1 MLQVYL
7 VRHGETQWNA
17 ERRIQGQ
24 SDSPLTAHG
33 ERQAWQV
40 GERART
46 LGITHIITSDLGRT
60 RRTAEIIAEACGCS
74 VIADVRLRE
83 LDMGVLEKRHI
94 DSLSEEEEGW
104 RRQLVNGTPDGRIP
118 QGESMQEL
126 SERMHAALASCLELP
141 AGSRPLLVSHGIAL
155 GCLVST
161 ILGCRRT
168 LSVVCG
174 CATALFRAS
183 TISKAR
189 GWLPAGWW
197 KRRATSRIL
206 TPRNGRA
213 AALTADRDQ
222 ILAAQLNR
230 RGLIPAFIFRVEAF
244 NIQPLATRQVQ
255 HRHAGAVDGQDE
267 FLQTGTQPFI
277 RKHDILAALQGHWMG
292 MLQVAVSHLRRQRG
306 GIEYFLLIV
315 FSRLGRGSCSP

>member
-60 RRTAEIIAEACGCS
+60 RRTAEIIAEACGCG
-74 VIADVRLRE
+74 VIADARLRE

-141 AGSRPLLVSHGIAL
+141 AGSRPLLVSHGSRWA
-155 GCLVST
+155 
-161 ILGCRRT
+161 
-168 LSVVCG
+168 
-174 CATALFRAS
+174 
-183 TISKAR
+183 AR
-189 GWLPAGWW
+189 
-197 KRRATSRIL
+197 
-206 TPRNGRA
+206 
-213 AALTADRDQ
+213 
-222 ILAAQLNR
+222 
-230 RGLIPAFIFRVEAF
+230 
-244 NIQPLATRQVQ
+244 
-255 HRHAGAVDGQDE
+255 
-267 FLQTGTQPFI
+267 
-277 RKHDILAALQGHWMG
+277 
-292 MLQVAVSHLRRQRG
+292 
-306 GIEYFLLIV
+306 
-315 FSRLGRGSCSP
+315 

>member
-74 VIADVRLRE
+74 VIADARLRE

-104 RRQLVNGTPDGRIP
+104 RRRW
-118 QGESMQEL
+118 
-126 SERMHAALASCLELP
+126 
-141 AGSRPLLVSHGIAL
+141 
-155 GCLVST
+155 ST
-161 ILGCRRT
+161 AHRT
-168 LSVVCG
+168 VV
-174 CATALFRAS
+174 F
-183 TISKAR
+183 
-189 GWLPAGWW
+189 
-197 KRRATSRIL
+197 RRANRCRSSASVCMRRWH
-206 TPRNGRA
+206 PVWNYPPVAGRC
-213 AALTADRDQ
+213 
-222 ILAAQLNR
+222 
-230 RGLIPAFIFRVEAF
+230 
-244 NIQPLATRQVQ
+244 
-255 HRHAGAVDGQDE
+255 
-267 FLQTGTQPFI
+267 
-277 RKHDILAALQGHWMG
+277 W
-292 MLQVAVSHLRRQRG
+292 
-306 GIEYFLLIV
+306 
-315 FSRLGRGSCSP
+315 